1 MPTGEF
7 RRVDFE
13 GRERRTAGSLVV
25 VHVDALELEVGIAA
39 VGTGGVDAVL
49 IADNLHSAERR
60 RSVKVRWSREKGSN
74 SGWNLILPSFVR
86 SWGTH
91 LPELSTDLVAA
102 LTTLDVNDLTAR
114 GEGRCFASALGS
126 R

>member
-39 VGTGGVDAVL
+39 VGAGGVDAVL
-49 IADNLHSAERR
+49 IADNLRSAERR

-74 SGWNLILPSFVR
+74 SGWKFNPSVVRSFVGYAPPR
-86 SWGTH
+86 T
-91 LPELSTDLVAA
+91 
-102 LTTLDVNDLTAR
+102 
-114 GEGRCFASALGS
+114 
-126 R
+126 